1 LRLRIVLPSG
11 VFLDE
16 EVAKIVGESPAGSF
30 CLLPRHIDYVTAL
43 VPGILSYRTM
53 QGEERFLAVER
64 GVLVKQGDRVLIAV
78 RHAVKGVLGA
88 LKQEVDKMILDMDE
102 RERKTR
108 SSVAR
113 LEAGFVRRF
122 MEFGKRG

>member
-1 LRLRIVLPSG
+1 MRLRIVLPSS

-16 EVAKIVGESPAGSF
+16 EVTKVVAESPAGSF
-30 CLLPRHIDYVTAL
+30 CLLPRHIDFVSAL
-43 VPGILSYRTM
+43 IPGILSYWTL

-64 GVLVKQGDRVLIAV
+64 GILIKEGDRVLIAA
-78 RHAVKGVLGA
+78 RHAVGGVLGE
-88 LKQEVDKMILDMDE
+88 LKQEVDRMIFEVDE